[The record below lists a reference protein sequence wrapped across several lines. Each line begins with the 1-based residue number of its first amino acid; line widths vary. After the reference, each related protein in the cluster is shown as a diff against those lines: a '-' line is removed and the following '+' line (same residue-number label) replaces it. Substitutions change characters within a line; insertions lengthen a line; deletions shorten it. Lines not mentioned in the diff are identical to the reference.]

1 MTDEIVQFEGFDEP
15 QENWSKLPHELIEAL
30 PLIRTVSELKVILY
44 ILRHTWGY
52 REYDRDKPITNDE
65 FMNGRKRKDGSHIDP
80 GVGLSEPSI
89 RSGVS
94 DAEAHGFIRISIDS
108 TDKARTEK
116 SYRLNIRGEKHLPP
130 EGKSFTPRGKKIIP
144 RSEKDTLGQKLKK
157 DASPNG
163 NGRKQDP
170 FYNAVRD
177 TFNLTASGQII
188 SVREM
193 MLGRAK
199 RGTWKDC
206 NFDPPV
212 TDAQEITDFGV
223 YMRGRILDM
232 NRQNEK
238 KGDPT
243 RVTDISAPVTI
254 QRWFY
259 DFRASRDAE
268 HPVTSAQPT
277 EKELKMRSPA
287 HDVDADVERW
297 LKEKEAQGEM
307 L

>member
-1 MTDEIVQFEGFDEP
+1 MSIKVMSEVWEHAPFVGTELLILLALADMANDDRECWPGQKHVAHKGRITIQQATSVLKNLEMQGVIEIIHRTVEGRGNISNLYRIKPVNQWD
-15 QENWSKLPHELIEAL
+15 LLIEYDNTNPPQAGHTPL
-30 PLIRTVSELKVILY
+30 PKQGIPPSHKPT
-44 ILRHTWGY
+44 
-52 REYDRDKPITNDE
+52 REIKKEPVLEPSLETNTP
-65 FMNGRKRKDGSHIDP
+65 RKRDL
-80 GVGLSEPSI
+80 VY
-89 RSGVS
+89 
-94 DAEAHGFIRISIDS
+94 DAIAE
-108 TDKARTEK
+108 
-116 SYRLNIRGEKHLPP
+116 
-130 EGKSFTPRGKKIIP
+130 
-144 RSEKDTLGQKLKK
+144 
-157 DASPNG
+157 
-163 NGRKQDP
+163 
-170 FYNAVRD
+170 
-177 TFNLTASGQII
+177 TFNLTASGQIV

-268 HPVTSAQPT
+268 HPVTPTQPT

-297 LKEKEAQGEM
+297 LREKEAQGE
-307 L
+307 LL